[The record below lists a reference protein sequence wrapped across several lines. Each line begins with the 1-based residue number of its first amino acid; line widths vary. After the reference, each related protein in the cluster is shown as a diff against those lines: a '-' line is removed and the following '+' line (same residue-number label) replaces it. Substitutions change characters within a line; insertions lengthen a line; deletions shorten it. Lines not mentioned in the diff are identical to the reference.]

1 MTNEPFRPEMPAA
14 ALMPMERPLVKW
26 SRTLLYTALGGA
38 LLLMSAAAWFPL
50 SSGKLALF
58 ASLIFLSSLAIVFGG
73 GGVVLARARG
83 RIEILL
89 IVLLPV
95 VYLISAWKSVDRS
108 IAFVGTGSET
118 DTVLF
123 VVLSFAAA
131 ALAFMVVRTA
141 PQLRNLL
148 LLAAGV
154 TALALLLQY
163 VSVLIGLPGDVFAD
177 KSANL
182 IGKWNDFGI
191 AVGLLTLLIVGALEL
206 LSLSKRAAIVA
217 WVALVLSLL
226 MLGVVYFNLV
236 WWMLLAA
243 SAAVALVRHF
253 FSAGPETS
261 GSSRR
266 IPFAAAL
273 TALVAVAFL
282 IFGASLDTALSSVFK
297 VSSLEVRPGLSSTI
311 DIGKAA
317 HDSTFR
323 SLFGSGPNTFDEAW
337 LSYKPVE
344 VNQTQFWSVDFAT
357 GFSLLSTAFVSVGY
371 VGVILWLLPL
381 LLTLLALWRLA
392 RMSSLS
398 YSGRTLGFMAG
409 AGAVYL
415 WTAAICYAPSPDII
429 FLAFVLTGA
438 LLGYLSA
445 HRNDGAGME
454 PSRSSRM
461 IWSAALI
468 VLLLAAAWGA
478 LLSDRRFLSYIYS
491 QRAITVAQGG
501 DLAGGESLLSRSR
514 AIEENGENLRLSVQ
528 ISLARM
534 ATIAQSTT
542 TPAVDAQ
549 AQFTAA
555 LQAAVAAG
563 QAAIALNPK
572 DYRPYLELAAVY
584 DFLRTLKIEGAA
596 ESEMAAYQSAQALN
610 PKNPAIPFFRA
621 QLEAGNPQG
630 SATAVE
636 TYLTQS
642 LQLKSNYTN
651 ALLFAVQLAVAQNN
665 LATALQAQS
674 AAVASAPDQAPLWYQ
689 LGLLYYVG
697 GDLPNATAALE
708 KALSITPNYANA
720 QYFLGLSYYR
730 QQKTPEAVQQFT
742 ALAASNPDNADVKK
756 MLSNLQAGKDPLAG
770 IATTTPQTASAP
782 KKAQ

>member
-14 ALMPMERPLVKW
+14 VMMPPERPLMRW
-26 SRTLLYTALGGA
+26 SRVLLYAALAAA
-38 LLLMSAAAWFPL
+38 LLLASSAAWFPL
-50 SSGKLALF
+50 ASGKLALF
-58 ASLIFLSSLAIVFGG
+58 SSLIFLGALAAVFGG
-73 GGVVLARARG
+73 AGFTLARARG
-83 RIEILL
+83 RVEILL
-89 IVLLPV
+89 LALLPV

-123 VVLSFAAA
+123 VMLAFAAA
-131 ALAFMVVRTA
+131 ALAFIVVRGV
-141 PQLRNLL
+141 PHLRGIL
-148 LLAAGV
+148 LLASGV
-154 TALALLLQY
+154 AALALLLQY

-191 AVGLLTLLIVGALEL
+191 LVGLLALLLVGALEL
-206 LSLSKRAAIVA
+206 LSLGKRAAIAA
-217 WVALVLSLL
+217 WVVLVLSLL

-236 WWMLLAA
+236 WWMLLVA

-253 FSAGPETS
+253 FGAGAEAA
-261 GSSRR
+261 GASRR
-266 IPFAAAL
+266 IPFAAGL

-282 IFGASLDTALSSVFK
+282 VFGASLNASLSSVFK
-297 VSSLEVRPGLSSTI
+297 VASLEVRPALSSTI

-317 HDSTFR
+317 HDSAFR

-371 VGVILWLLPL
+371 LGMIAWLIPL
-381 LLTLLALWRLA
+381 LLILLALWRLSRINA
-392 RMSSLS
+392 LS
-398 YSGRTLGFMAG
+398 HTGRTLGFMAG
-409 AGAVYL
+409 AGAAYL
-415 WTAAICYAPSPDII
+415 WIATVFYTPSPNIL
-429 FLAFVLTGA
+429 FLSFALTGA

-454 PSRSSRM
+454 PSRTSRM
-461 IWSAALI
+461 VWSAALI
-468 VLLLAAAWGA
+468 ILMLVAAWGA
-478 LLSDRRFLSYIYS
+478 LASDRRFLSYFYS
-491 QRAITVAQGG
+491 QRAVVAAQGG
-501 DLAGGESLLSRSR
+501 DLAAGEALLSRSL
-514 AIEENGENLRLSVQ
+514 AIEQNGNNLRLGVQ
-528 ISLARM
+528 MSLARM
-534 ATIAQSTT
+534 IAIAQSTT

-555 LQAAVAAG
+555 LQEAVASG

-596 ESEMAAYQSAQALN
+596 ESEMAAYQMAQALN
-610 PKNPAIPFFRA
+610 QKNPAIPFFRA
-621 QLEAGNPQG
+621 QLEAGSPQG

-642 LQLKSNYTN
+642 LQLKSNYTD

-665 LATALQAQS
+665 LTTALQAQS
-674 AAVASAPDQAPLWYQ
+674 AAVSSAPDQAPLWYQ

-697 GDLPNATAALE
+697 GDMTNATAALE

-730 QQKTPEAVQQFT
+730 QQKTPDAITQFT
-742 ALAASNPDNADVKK
+742 ALAASNPDNTDVAK
-756 MLSNLQAGKDPLAG
+756 MLLNLQAGKDPLAG
-770 IATTTPQTASAP
+770 IATSTPGSVP
-782 KKAQ
+782 KK